1 MSQRVKPVTPDGA
14 AEQPKAEG
22 ASGVAIP
29 AQVGQSSASLQWIR
43 PERFSLQDHP
53 QLDERWVQARIAE
66 DPSILGLGDLVLR
79 DRERPQPRAGRLDLL
94 LQDPE
99 TNRRYEIEVQLG
111 STDESHIIR
120 TIEYWDVERR
130 RYPQYDHAAVII
142 AEDITARFLNVISL
156 FNGSIPII
164 AIQMQALR
172 FDNKVALVFT
182 TVLDELTRGLVDEDE
197 EVSETADRAYWEHR
211 ATKETVALAD
221 RLLDIVHQYDAAVEF
236 KYNKF
241 YIGLAKDG
249 RPNNFVSFK
258 PQKKHLK
265 LEVKLKQ
272 SDEIEKLLNDSG
284 LDVQTYDARW
294 GLYPIR
300 LSSAE
305 VTKHAALLSDIV
317 GRAYNQSRP

>member
-1 MSQRVKPVTPDGA
+1 
-14 AEQPKAEG
+14 
-22 ASGVAIP
+22 
-29 AQVGQSSASLQWIR
+29 
-43 PERFSLQDHP
+43 
-53 QLDERWVQARIAE
+53 
-66 DPSILGLGDLVLR
+66 
-79 DRERPQPRAGRLDLL
+79 
-94 LQDPE
+94 
-99 TNRRYEIEVQLG
+99 VQLG

>member
-1 MSQRVKPVTPDGA
+1 M
-14 AEQPKAEG
+14 
-22 ASGVAIP
+22 
-29 AQVGQSSASLQWIR
+29 
-43 PERFSLQDHP
+43 
-53 QLDERWVQARIAE
+53 
-66 DPSILGLGDLVLR
+66 
-79 DRERPQPRAGRLDLL
+79 
-94 LQDPE
+94 
-99 TNRRYEIEVQLG
+99 QLG